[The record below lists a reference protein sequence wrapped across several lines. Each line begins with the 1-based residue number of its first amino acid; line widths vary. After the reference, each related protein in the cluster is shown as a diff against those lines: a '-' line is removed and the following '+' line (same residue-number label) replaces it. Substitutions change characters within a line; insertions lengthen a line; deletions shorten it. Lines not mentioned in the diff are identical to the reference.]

1 MRKIGLIILVSF
13 LFVLPACNT
22 YWTATQKRNFLTT
35 CEENAVTIGE
45 KAHDYC
51 DCLQKK
57 VEAKYPN
64 INKANKMS
72 QKEKEAMTIECLK

>member
-1 MRKIGLIILVSF
+1 MKRIFWQLALCIF
-13 LFVLPACNT
+13 LLLSACNKH
-22 YWTATQKRNFLTT
+22 WTATQKRNFLTT

-45 KAHDYC
+45 KANDYC

-64 INKANKMS
+64 INRANKMVQS
-72 QKEKEAMTIECLK
+72 EKEAMTIECLK